1 MFASQSTL
9 LFALNVAL
17 ATTIC
22 LGVGLGLS
30 YFFRSLPKRTSILL
44 ASLIGCLLCP
54 MAVGVGMHFS
64 LGKLPSEL
72 HPFSVGTSVTTPTT
86 SQELSFA
93 SNAPQDKWEP
103 QQSSGQVPAESH
115 LAINHSEH
123 LRPAKQENASNTSS
137 IAQQSELIEATR
149 IAWYPS
155 IGAILISVWLVGSIV
170 LLIRQIWRLFL
181 CGRFLRSCRPIE
193 GVQQRKMLG
202 QIKQDL
208 KVAGAVEFLES
219 DSLTTPIVVT
229 WRIPTIVLPS
239 DISFSLTSEQLHS
252 VLAHELTHIQRKDHW
267 VVFLQAASSIL
278 YWWNPLLH
286 WASRR
291 LSTLREL
298 ICDDV
303 VMSMTDRPVEYAR
316 SIVQIA
322 ERTAKNPVLVSSLGI
337 GLSPMGELES
347 RIRRILDAS
356 RSRAD
361 LRITKRFAVGLTAI
375 STLLITGLLFAQVP
389 STKSAKAAQESTP
402 LVAQDNQ
409 SDPKQQTITKRGKPD
424 LPLIQLSGRVIDTD
438 NTAVSNATVYVQ
450 FEYGEINT
458 SVATDEDG
466 SFQLDFHLDLERKF
480 SMRVWAETS
489 DGEKMG
495 FYRFQQPSGDER
507 EITYS
512 IKDMEIRVEPI
523 RVASIQVVDETGLPI
538 ESANVAM
545 QLSDPITIG
554 SFRTDSS
561 GESNITLPISERII
575 SVVGWKD
582 FKGLDYRSYE
592 LGRGRD
598 ADLNAKAPEF
608 PFDRKLTLKLDGA
621 KSLKVKVADD
631 AGTILRD
638 VPLNVWLLQKETE
651 AEELNLSYFT
661 DYFTTKTDSN
671 GEASFD
677 WFPSWQTQQTTVW
690 PSAKGYERTRGVYD
704 PITQRSNLNIVLNRS
719 IPVRGKVSF
728 PDGSPAAGISVLA
741 VGAGYSYDDFYSSVL
756 TDENGRYEILV
767 SPNQIY
773 LLAIRDKKWS
783 APSQSSFAVLP
794 NQTVDEHDFQLRPA
808 TRVYG
813 QVLSKT
819 TNQPLANQLVYFSE
833 YGIDLNRLGK
843 DILPNPEGSNRW
855 VAPINQSNQM
865 TEQDG
870 KFEFFVGNGE
880 YKLFIQ
886 GSQTETIVI
895 KDEPEKQANLYV
907 EGMEK
912 RELVGRVVSNETDEP
927 LADVMVNG
935 IARNFMKHDEWK
947 AVTNDGG
954 SFKVLRTSEATTI
967 HAINADRTM
976 GAIQD
981 ISANDESVELR
992 LNRLGSAKGR
1002 LLTENGSE
1010 PAAFVKLNYGVLIA
1024 DQNRMSSNRFGKLI
1038 TTDEDGYF
1046 SMIDLVPGWEYQ
1058 CNLFDNP
1065 GGYILTAARATV
1077 EPGQILDLGDRN
1089 TPTTPKPYIP
1099 PTLEEQIQEAFNV
1112 NGTPT
1117 ERFERA
1123 VKQIEL
1129 VNQNVII
1136 LFGKPDDPRVH
1147 RFMQVRYEDEA
1158 FRPYSDDFRIMAVPT
1173 DGDRLLAAQELAKQ
1187 SNLNLV
1193 DGREAFHLLVFN
1205 KSAELIASA
1214 GIKQLCD
1221 GEELSKDA
1229 LFVLLDQHRTQP
1241 LDAQTLLDEALK
1253 KATAENKRVLVQ
1265 ETATWCG
1272 PCHQLS
1278 RLLMANKQWEQDY
1291 IWVKMDHRWTGA
1303 REIMAKLRDGASGGI
1318 PWFAILDSSG
1328 AILSTSNE
1336 PESGDNIGFP
1346 GEASGQK
1353 HFASMLK
1360 ATRQRMTDAE
1370 IDQLVAAAATQR

>member
-1 MFASQSTL
+1 MFVSQSTQ
-9 LFALNVAL
+9 LFALNIAV

-22 LGVGLGLS
+22 ISVGLGLS
-30 YFFRSLPKRTSILL
+30 YLFRSLPKRTSILL

-54 MAVGVGMHFS
+54 IAVGVGMHFS

-72 HPFSVGTSVTTPTT
+72 HPFSVSTSDPAPTTP
-86 SQELSFA
+86 QQVDVA
-93 SNAPQDKWEP
+93 SNTPKDEWRSQP
-103 QQSSGQVPAESH
+103 NIGQVPSESH
-115 LAINHSEH
+115 LAINDSEH
-123 LRPAKQENASNTSS
+123 LRQAKQEYAPVTSI
-137 IAQQSELIEATR
+137 IAQQPELTKATR

-155 IGAILISVWLVGSIV
+155 IGAILISIWAAGTVV
-170 LLIRQIWRLFL
+170 LLIRQMWRLFL
-181 CGRFLRSCRPIE
+181 CRRFLRSCRPIE
-193 GVQQRKMLG
+193 GAQQRQMLG

-208 KVAGAVEFLES
+208 KLDGAIDFLES

-239 DISFSLTSEQLHS
+239 DISFSLTSDQLHS
-252 VLAHELTHIQRKDHW
+252 VLAHELTHIQRNDHQ

-278 YWWNPLLH
+278 YWWNPLLY

-291 LSTLREL
+291 LSILREM

-316 SIVQIA
+316 SILQIA
-322 ERTAKNPVLVSSLGI
+322 EQTAKNPVLVSSLGI

-356 RSRAD
+356 NSRAD
-361 LRITKRFAVGLTAI
+361 LRITRGFAVGLTAI
-375 STLLITGLLFAQVP
+375 SALLITGLLFAQIP
-389 STKSAKAAQESTP
+389 ATQSANTTEESTP
-402 LVAQDNQ
+402 LFYRDNK
-409 SDPKQQTITKRGKPD
+409 SDPKQQTIKKRGKPD
-424 LPLIQLSGRVIDTD
+424 LPLIQFSGRVIDTD

-450 FEYGEINT
+450 FEYLEIDM
-458 SVATDEDG
+458 SVATNDDG
-466 SFQLDFHLDLERKF
+466 SFQLDFHLGPELKSDVKL
-480 SMRVWAETS
+480 WAEAS

-495 FYRFQQPSGDER
+495 FYRFQQYARDEN
-507 EITYS
+507 ENS
-512 IKDMEIRVEPI
+512 SSVKDMEIRVEPI
-523 RVASIQVVDETGLPI
+523 RVASIQVVDDAGLPI
-538 ESANVAM
+538 ESANVAL
-545 QLSDPITIG
+545 QLSYPNTMG
-554 SFRTDSS
+554 PFQTDSA
-561 GESNITLPISERII
+561 GQANIKLPISERIL

-608 PFDRKLTLKLDGA
+608 PFDRTLTLRLDGA
-621 KSLKVKVADD
+621 TSLKVKVTDD

-638 VPLNVWLLQKETE
+638 VPLHLWLLQKETE
-651 AEELNLSYFT
+651 TEQLNLSYFN

-677 WFPSWQTQQTTVW
+677 WLPSWQTQQITVW
-690 PSAKGYERTRGVYD
+690 PSAKGYERARGEYD
-704 PITQRSNLNIVLNRS
+704 PIVQQGNLNIMLNRS
-719 IPVRGKVSF
+719 IPLRGKVSF
-728 PDGSPAAGISVLA
+728 PDGSPAAGISVLS
-741 VGAGYSYDDFYSSVL
+741 VGAGYSYDNFYSSVP
-756 TDENGRYEILV
+756 TDENGCYEILV

-773 LLAIRDKKWS
+773 LLAIRDNKWS

-833 YGIDLNRLGK
+833 YGIDLNSLGK
-843 DILPNPEGSNRW
+843 DILPNPEGSNLW

-865 TEQDG
+865 TQQDG
-870 KFEFFVGNGE
+870 KFEFFVGDGE

-886 GSQTETIVI
+886 GMQAETIVI
-895 KDEPEKQANLYV
+895 KGEPEKQTNLYV

-912 RELVGRVVSNETDEP
+912 HELVGRVVSNETDEP

-935 IARNFMKHDEWK
+935 IARNFMKYEEWK
-947 AVTNDGG
+947 AVTDDDG
-954 SFKVLRTSEATTI
+954 SFKVLKTLEATTI
-967 HAINADRTM
+967 HAINAERTM

-992 LNRLGSAKGR
+992 LTRLGSAKGR
-1002 LLTENGSE
+1002 LLTEDGSE
-1010 PAAFVKLNYGVLIA
+1010 PASLVKLHYGVLIT
-1024 DQNRMSSNRFGKLI
+1024 DQHRMSSNRFGKLI

-1046 SMIDLVPGWEYQ
+1046 SMTDLVPGWEYQ
-1058 CNLFDNP
+1058 CVLADYP
-1065 GGYILTAARATV
+1065 GGRVVNVAKVMVQT
-1077 EPGQILDLGDRN
+1077 GQIVDLGDRN
-1089 TPTTPKPYIP
+1089 IPTTPKPYVP

-1112 NGTPT
+1112 NGTPS

-1129 VNQNVII
+1129 VNQNLII

-1147 RFMQVRYEDEA
+1147 RMMQVRYEDDS

-1173 DGDRLLAAQELAKQ
+1173 DGDRLLAAQELAEQ

-1221 GEELSKDA
+1221 GEEFSKDA

-1253 KATAENKRVLVQ
+1253 KAAAENKRILVQ

-1328 AILSTSNE
+1328 NVLSTSNE

-1346 GEASGQK
+1346 REASGQK
-1353 HFASMLK
+1353 HFANMLK

-1370 IDQLVAAAATQR
+1370 IAQLVAAAANQQ